1 MKMSPTKRFVYITL
15 LSAMAI
21 MINILEST
29 LIPALPFG
37 IRFGLANI
45 IALITIEVLGVK
57 EMIIVNVMRVVI
69 GNLLRG
75 LIFGTTFWIA
85 LGGVVLSSIVLILCK
100 QMKSSILFTSTLS
113 SVGHTVGQV
122 IVVMFVYNQASM
134 IAIVPYLLLAAIP
147 TGILT
152 GIVAKE
158 ALKRINKNNLQVR

>member
-1 MKMSPTKRFVYITL
+1 MKMSSTKRFVYITL

-21 MINILEST
+21 TINILEAS
-29 LIPALPFG
+29 LIPPLPFG

-45 IALITIEVLGVK
+45 IALITIEILGVK

-85 LGGVVLSSIVLILCK
+85 LGGVALSSVVLILCK
-100 QMKSSILFTSTLS
+100 KMNSSLLFTSTLS
-113 SVGHTVGQV
+113 AIGHTIGQIV
-122 IVVMFVYNQASM
+122 VVMFIYNQMSM
-134 IAIVPYLLLAAIP
+134 IAIAPYLLMAAIP

-152 GIVAKE
+152 GIVAKQ
-158 ALKRINKNNLQVR
+158 ALQRINKDNLQVR

>member
-1 MKMSPTKRFVYITL
+1 MKTSSTKRFVYITL

-21 MINILEST
+21 TINILEST
-29 LIPALPFG
+29 FIPPLPFG

-45 IALITIEVLGVK
+45 IALITIEILGVK

-85 LGGVVLSSIVLILCK
+85 FGGVVLSSIVLILCK
-100 QMKSSILFTSTLS
+100 QLKSSLLFTSTLS

-122 IVVMFVYNQASM
+122 LIVMFIYQQTSM
-134 IAIVPYLLLAAIP
+134 IAIVPYLLIAAIP

-152 GIVAKE
+152 GIVANE
-158 ALKRINKNNLQVR
+158 ALKRISKNNLQVR

>member
-1 MKMSPTKRFVYITL
+1 MKMSSTKRFVYITL

-29 LIPALPFG
+29 LVPALPFG

-45 IALITIEVLGVK
+45 IALITVEILGIQ
-57 EMIIVNVMRVVI
+57 EMLIVNVMRVVI

-85 LGGVVLSSIVLILCK
+85 LGGVALSSIMLILCK
-100 QMKSSILFTSTLS
+100 KMNSSLLFTSTLS
-113 SVGHTVGQV
+113 AIGHTIGQ
-122 IVVMFVYNQASM
+122 IFVVMFIYNQMSM
-134 IAIVPYLLLAAIP
+134 IAIAPYLLMASIP

-152 GIVAKE
+152 GIVAKQ
-158 ALKRINKNNLQVR
+158 ALQRINKDNLQVR

>member
-1 MKMSPTKRFVYITL
+1 MKSNSTKRFVYITL

-21 MINILEST
+21 TINILEST
-29 LIPALPFG
+29 LIPPLPFG

-45 IALITIEVLGVK
+45 IALVTIELLGVK
-57 EMIIVNVMRVVI
+57 EMIIVNTMRVVI

-85 LGGVVLSSIVLILCK
+85 LGGVALSSVILILCK
-100 QMKSSILFTSTLS
+100 KMNSSLLFTSTLS
-113 SVGHTVGQV
+113 SIAHTVGQV
-122 IVVMFVYNQASM
+122 FIVMFIYQQASM
-134 IAIVPYLLLAAIP
+134 IAIVPYLLIAAIP

-158 ALKRINKNNLQVR
+158 ALKRVKI